1 MIEIDELTPE
11 QIAQLEQKIE
21 AKKLA
26 EKRRAENE
34 IAIYKDLVKR
44 TVGEQMISLQEVN
57 NILSLAK
64 AQVFGSFTTLIE
76 MKQALYGIKAGQ
88 QGHSFSDDAGNTIT
102 LGYRV
107 VDQYDDTV
115 NEGISLVTEFIAS
128 LATDEKSARL
138 VDMIQKLLKKDAK
151 GNLKPNRVI
160 ELQNLAEKENNEKLS
175 SGVKIILNS
184 YKPIRSAFFIEAE
197 VTAPDGKKH
206 AVALSITSA
215 EFPKSKSFTPNFD
228 VFK

>member
-1 MIEIDELTPE
+1 MIEIDNLTPE
-11 QIAQLEQKIE
+11 QIAALEQQIA
-21 AKKLA
+21 AKKQA
-26 EKRRAENE
+26 EKERQEREVST
-34 IAIYKDLVKR
+34 YKELVKR
-44 TVGEQMISLQEVN
+44 TVGEQMTSLQEVN
-57 NILSLAK
+57 NLLSLAK
-64 AQVFGSFTTLIE
+64 AQIFGSFTTLIE

-88 QGHSFSDDAGNTIT
+88 QGHSFSDDNGNTIT

-107 VDQYDDTV
+107 IDQYDDTV

-175 SGVKIILNS
+175 AGVKIILNS
-184 YKPIRSAFFIEAE
+184 YKPIRSAFFIEADC
-197 VTAPDGKKH
+197 TAADGKKQ

-215 EFPKSKSFTPNFD
+215 EFPEGFTPNFE